1 MKLRKKRILTAYLFL
16 AIPMVF
22 FMVVRFWPMLYSFW
36 MSFTDWNLLSTA
48 PKNFVGLANYQYI
61 FGNEAFVKSL
71 FNTFAYVLIGVPLTI
86 ILSLFIAILLN
97 RIIRAQGL
105 FRLLYLMPFITPV
118 VAVSWVWRW
127 IYQPVPTGIL
137 NNLLVAIGL
146 DAQGFINSPTQAL
159 VSIVITTV
167 WMNLGY
173 CIVIFLAGLQTIPQD
188 LIEAAKIDG
197 ANRRQSAMKITIP
210 LLNPIILFMV
220 VMQSISFLRIFTQ
233 VYNMSSQGT
242 GGPLN
247 STKTIVLFIYQ
258 KAFVD
263 YDMGIAS
270 SASVIL
276 FAMIMIITFLQFKF
290 VRRDTGY

>member
-1 MKLRKKRILTAYLFL
+1 MKLRKKRIVTAYAFL
-16 AIPMVF
+16 TIPMIF
-22 FMVVRFWPMLYSFW
+22 FIVVRFWPMIYSFW
-36 MSFTDWNLLSTA
+36 MSFTDWNLLSNA
-48 PKNFVGLANYQYI
+48 QKNFVGLANYQHI
-61 FGNEAFVKSL
+61 FTNETFIKSL
-71 FNTFAYVLIGVPLTI
+71 CNTFAYVLVGVPITI
-86 ILSLFIAILLN
+86 VLSLFIAILLN

-105 FRLLYLMPFITPV
+105 FRLIYLMPYITPI

-127 IYQPVPTGIL
+127 IYQPLPTGIL
-137 NNLLVAIGL
+137 NNLLVSMGFE
-146 DAQGFINSPTQAL
+146 AQGFLNSTTQAL
-159 VSIVITTV
+159 ISVVITTV

-173 CIVIFLAGLQTIPQD
+173 CVVIFLAGLQTIPQN

-210 LLNPIILFMV
+210 LLNPIVLFMI

-247 STKTIVLFIYQ
+247 STKTIVLYIYQ

-270 SASVIL
+270 SASVVL
-276 FAMIMIITFLQFKF
+276 FAIIMIITFLQFKF
-290 VRRDTGY
+290 VKKDVGY

>member
-1 MKLRKKRILTAYLFL
+1 MKLRKKRIITAYLFL

-22 FMVVRFWPMLYSFW
+22 FVVVRFWPMLYSFW

-61 FGNEAFVKSL
+61 FGNEVFIKSL

-137 NNLLVAIGL
+137 NNLLVAMGL

-270 SASVIL
+270 SASVVL

>member
-1 MKLRKKRILTAYLFL
+1 
-16 AIPMVF
+16 
-22 FMVVRFWPMLYSFW
+22 
-36 MSFTDWNLLSTA
+36 
-48 PKNFVGLANYQYI
+48 
-61 FGNEAFVKSL
+61 
-71 FNTFAYVLIGVPLTI
+71 
-86 ILSLFIAILLN
+86 
-97 RIIRAQGL
+97 
-105 FRLLYLMPFITPV
+105 MPFITPV

>member
-71 FNTFAYVLIGVPLTI
+71 FNTFAYVLIGVPITI
-86 ILSLFIAILLN
+86 VLSLFIAILLN